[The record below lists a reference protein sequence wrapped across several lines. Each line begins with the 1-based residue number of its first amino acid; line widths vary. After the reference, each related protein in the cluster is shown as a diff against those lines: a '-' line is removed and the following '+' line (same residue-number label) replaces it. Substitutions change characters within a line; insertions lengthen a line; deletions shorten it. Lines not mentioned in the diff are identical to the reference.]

1 MAIHTSNGSAN
12 AHQWQERREPHL
24 KIESGE
30 AVVQHHCIRCDR
42 DIVTVL
48 SSGTR
53 HAAYSSV
60 LCFYRLDDEVT
71 TEMAE

>member
-1 MAIHTSNGSAN
+1 
-12 AHQWQERREPHL
+12 
-24 KIESGE
+24 
-30 AVVQHHCIRCDR
+30 VVQHHCIRCDR